1 MTNRAEATG
10 TPATRFR
17 GMIFVC
23 VFAAAFILY
32 VQRTTIG
39 VVAVPL
45 THEQAFSPWQQT
57 LLLTAFMLTYTFF
70 QIPGGLF
77 GQKVGARFG
86 TLCCILLS
94 TLGTAAFATAPYV
107 AAGAFLFA
115 LLFAAR
121 LVIGVAQGPLFPI
134 NSGLVQAWF
143 PPRRWSLMNGLQ
155 VMGLSLGAAATPPIV
170 AFLTAEFG
178 WQSGVFATCVPGIA
192 LAAAWWWLVRD
203 TPREHAAVNAAEV
216 EAIEAGGRPPAA
228 RRLDWS
234 AAIAVLGN
242 RSVLLLTLAYLLQN
256 YVFYFYMNWSFIYLV
271 ESRGLSLPTTGV
283 LAMIPLLVGALC
295 AALGGY
301 LCDLFCARF
310 GPRWGFRILPLIVLP
325 LVALMLF
332 IIMELPTSAPVGLA
346 IAALAACF
354 GFAQMT
360 EAPQWGAAFWVAP
373 GQASAATGVLNCGG
387 NIGGI
392 IGTIL
397 VGYLR
402 TNFGWSAAFATGMG
416 FALASAAVWLL
427 VDTSRRVDA
436 APASASP

>member
-1 MTNRAEATG
+1 MTSRADPTG
-10 TPATRFR
+10 SPATRFR

-32 VQRTTIG
+32 VQRTTIA

-45 THEQAFSPWQQT
+45 THEQGFSPWQQT

-134 NSGLVQAWF
+134 NAGLVQAWF

-155 VMGLSLGAAATPPIV
+155 VMGLSFGAAATPPIV
-170 AFLTAEFG
+170 AFLTARSG
-178 WQSGVFATCVPGIA
+178 WQVGVFATCVPGLVLVA
-192 LAAAWWWLVRD
+192 VWWWLVRD
-203 TPREHAAVNAAEV
+203 TPREHPAVNAAEV
-216 EAIEAGGRPPAA
+216 EAIEAGARPPVA
-228 RRLDWS
+228 RRLDWT

-242 RSVLLLTLAYLLQN
+242 HNVLLLTVAYLLQN
-256 YVFYFYMNWSFIYLV
+256 YVFYFFLNWSFIYLV

-283 LAMIPLLVGALC
+283 LAMIPLAVGALC
-295 AALGGY
+295 ASLGGY
-301 LCDLFCARF
+301 LCDLNCARF
-310 GPRWGFRILPLIVLP
+310 GPRWGFRILPLVALP

-332 IIMELPTSAPVGLA
+332 IIMKMPASAPVGLA

-427 VDTSRRVDA
+427 VDTSRRVEA
-436 APASASP
+436 RP